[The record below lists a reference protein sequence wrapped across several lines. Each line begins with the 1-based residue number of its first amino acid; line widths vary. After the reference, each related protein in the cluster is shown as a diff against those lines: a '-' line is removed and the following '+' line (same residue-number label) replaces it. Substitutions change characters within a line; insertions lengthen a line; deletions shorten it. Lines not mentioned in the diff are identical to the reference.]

1 MRKREFA
8 LFLCCLLVLG
18 IGPQGVKFEKETTPF
33 EDVLALAAKTGKPI
47 MIDFYADWC
56 SWCRK
61 LDEDTYSDPEVGKA
75 SAQLINIKM
84 DTATKEG
91 RELARKYRVRGLP
104 TIIFLYSTGEEMGR
118 VIGYR
123 PPEVFLEIL
132 KRVIQLEKS
141 KRDETKGG

>member
-1 MRKREFA
+1 MRKGDLV
-8 LFLCCLLVLG
+8 LFLCCFLALG
-18 IGPQGVKFEKETTPF
+18 FSPQEVKFEKEGTPF
-33 EDVLALAAKTGKPI
+33 KDILALAAKTGKPI

-91 RELARKYRVRGLP
+91 GELARRYRVRGLP
-104 TIIFLYSTGEEMGR
+104 TIIFLYSSGEEMGR

-141 KRDETKGG
+141 KRDQATGG